1 VKLLILSN
9 NPDRAS
15 FRQRIAV
22 YIDALRANGVDC
34 DVAKLPPG
42 LLSRR
47 KLFMQAENFVGVF
60 LHKKTLNPFDAWYL
74 KKYDK
79 KIIYDLDDAVMYD
92 DKHPEKPHHKR
103 QAAFRRTVL
112 LADLVIAGNVYLAEH
127 ARKFNPNVEV
137 LPTGLD
143 TAAYKLSAKPHD
155 DGNIRLVWIGSR
167 PTLPHLIQIAPA
179 LEEIGSRF
187 GNVVLRI
194 ISDRFFDL
202 QKVRIE
208 KYPWS
213 LETETADLAGC
224 DIGLAPLADNPFTR
238 GKCGFKILQYF
249 AAGLPTVASPV
260 GVNAELVRDGF
271 NGYLAVS
278 PADWVQKV
286 SALVKDKSLRIRMG
300 QSALKSVQPFDL
312 NIIGPRLVEL
322 VKIVLADV

>member
-1 VKLLILSN
+1 MKLLILSN

-34 DVAKLPPG
+34 EVAKLPPG

-47 KLFMQAENFVGVF
+47 KLFMQAENFDGVF
-60 LHKKTLNPFDAWYL
+60 LHKKTLNPFDACYL
-74 KKYDK
+74 KKYAK

-92 DKHPEKPHHKR
+92 DKYPEKPHHKR
-103 QAAFRRTVL
+103 RAAFRRTVL
-112 LADLVIAGNVYLAEH
+112 LADLVIAGNVYLADH

-137 LPTGLD
+137 LPTGLN
-143 TAAYKLSAKPHD
+143 TGAFKLPSKPHD

-167 PTLPHLIQIAPA
+167 PTLPHLVQIAPA
-179 LEEIGSRF
+179 LEEVGSRF

-202 QKVRIE
+202 QKIRVE

-213 LETETADLAGC
+213 LETETADLASC

-238 GKCGFKILQYF
+238 GKCSFKILQYF

-260 GVNAELVRDGF
+260 GVNAVLVRDGF

-300 QSALKSVQPFDL
+300 QSALKSVPPFDL
-312 NIIGPRLVEL
+312 NIIAPRLVEL
-322 VKIVLADV
+322 VKIILADV